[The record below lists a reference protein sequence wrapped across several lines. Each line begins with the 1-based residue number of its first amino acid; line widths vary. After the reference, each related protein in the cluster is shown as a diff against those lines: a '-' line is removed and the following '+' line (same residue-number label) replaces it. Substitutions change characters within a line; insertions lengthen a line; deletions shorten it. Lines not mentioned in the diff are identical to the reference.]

1 MRRQQPNRTRVG
13 PVAVRPPDPRLS
25 NGLAGRRCVV
35 VVVVVLVSVGWALV
49 GGGLIDASADDAQR
63 AERERMIE
71 RQIVARGVKDERV
84 LEALRETPRHE
95 FVPEEL
101 REQAYQDRP
110 LPIGFRQTISQPY
123 IVALM
128 SEVLELRGDEVVL
141 EIGTGSGY
149 QAAVLARLA
158 KQVYTIEIVPELGE
172 RAKRDLAR
180 LGISNVQLRVGDGY
194 QGWPEHAPFDA
205 IIVTAAPGH
214 VPQPLIDQLAVGGR
228 MVLPVG
234 RWSQELILLRRT
246 SEGIEREKLIDVRFV
261 PMTGEARKEH

>member
-1 MRRQQPNRTRVG
+1 MIPQQSNRTDRVGESVAAWLAKALVPNRISSRRL
-13 PVAVRPPDPRLS
+13 PVVLALWIGCYLAAGLS
-25 NGLAGRRCVV
+25 N
-35 VVVVVLVSVGWALV
+35 
-49 GGGLIDASADDAQR
+49 DARADDARR

-71 RQIVARGVKDERV
+71 RQIAARGVKDERV
-84 LEALRETPRHE
+84 LGALRDTPRHE
-95 FVPEEL
+95 FVPEDV
-101 REQAYQDRP
+101 RDQAYQDRP

-128 SEVLELRGDEVVL
+128 SEVLALSGDEIVL

-149 QAAVLARLA
+149 QAAVLGRLA
-158 KQVYTIEIVPELGE
+158 KEVYTIEIVRELGE

-180 LGISNVQLRVGDGY
+180 LGYSNVHVRVGDGY

-205 IIVTAAPGH
+205 IVVTAAPEH

-234 RWSQELILLRRT
+234 RSSQQLVLLRRT
-246 SEGIEREKLIDVRFV
+246 TEGIQREKLIDVRFV
-261 PMTGEARKEH
+261 PMTGEAQRTP